1 MGVLKIASRDLWR
14 RKVRTFLVILAL
26 GSSIAILI
34 AIPSATKAYSSSVE
48 NAIENQ
54 ASAYQSFISMT
65 TNEIDVSAPSLENFP
80 VTIGGGQIGGGF
92 GGGGF
97 SQGYPGT
104 AFINVIDEN
113 IAGYIASIP
122 GVDAVAPQLQSSLQ
136 LQGIENERYR
146 ARLTV
151 VGIPTSSSLDEKYH
165 VQPDNIIEG
174 RKLDENE
181 RGGVLLGIGLEN
193 YFNSIG
199 VYFAV
204 GQSVTLDNY
213 SFLVVGIFNAGN
225 LFSNQYAYVS
235 LADAQ
240 TMLGQPGE
248 VTEIRVFAETVDDV
262 NNIAD
267 EIKSAYGD
275 NVSVTTQSDL
285 LQRVTGLFQGTE
297 NTTNSQLAQM
307 NNVASQEILIAIVAG
322 GLIVFLTM
330 IYTVRERTKEIGIF
344 KALGFTNWNI
354 TSQFMIEGA
363 IIGIIGGLIGVIIG
377 SVGAPFLS
385 SVLLP
390 HVSLPT
396 GFSRSVG
403 NFGGGG
409 FFVTNPGS
417 QSTAQQLTVQVTP
430 YASLILF
437 SLCIAVV
444 LGVVGSLYPSW
455 WASRKRPAEALKY
468 E

>member
-14 RKVRTFLVILAL
+14 RKVRTSLVILAL
-26 GSSIAILI
+26 GLAIAILI
-34 AIPSATKAYSSSVE
+34 AIPSATRAYSNSVE

-54 ASAYQSFISMT
+54 ASSYQRFKSMSA
-65 TNEIDVSAPSLENFP
+65 NEILVENSGSENFQ
-80 VTIGGGQIGGGF
+80 GGPGF
-92 GGGGF
+92 GQGF
-97 SQGYPGT
+97 PGT
-104 AFINVIDEN
+104 AFTNVIDET
-113 IAGYIASIP
+113 IADYIASIQ
-122 GVDAVAPQLQSSLQ
+122 GVDAVVPQLQSSLR
-136 LQGIENERYR
+136 LQGIENLEFR

-151 VGIPTSSSLDEKYH
+151 IGIPLSSSIDEKYH
-165 VQPDNIIEG
+165 IQPENIIEG
-174 RKLDENE
+174 RKLNENE
-181 RGGVLLGIGLEN
+181 SGSVLLGVGLEN

-213 SFLVVGIFNAGN
+213 SFLVVGIFDAGN

-240 TMLGQPGE
+240 TMFDQSGK
-248 VTEIRVFAETVDDV
+248 VTEIRVFAESVGDV
-262 NNIAD
+262 NNIAN

-275 NVSVTTQSDL
+275 NVSVTTQSTQ
-285 LQRVTGLFQGTE
+285 LQMITGLFSGTE

-307 NNVASQEILIAIVAG
+307 NNVASQEILIAIIVG

-330 IYTVRERTKEIGIF
+330 IYAVRERTKEIGIF

-354 TSQFMIEGA
+354 TSQFMLEGA
-363 IIGIIGGLIGVIIG
+363 IIGIVGGLIGVLIG
-377 SVGAPFLS
+377 SFGAPFLS
-385 SVLLP
+385 SALLP

-396 GFSRSVG
+396 GFSRS
-403 NFGGGG
+403 FGGGG
-409 FFVTNPGS
+409 FNPAS
-417 QSTAQQLTVQVTP
+417 PSSTTQQLTVQITP
-430 YASLILF
+430 DASLILF
-437 SLCIAVV
+437 SLGIAVV

>member
-14 RKVRTFLVILAL
+14 RKVRTSLVILAL
-26 GSSIAILI
+26 GLAIAILI
-34 AIPSATKAYSSSVE
+34 AIPSATRAYSNSVE

-54 ASAYQSFISMT
+54 ASSYQRFISMSA
-65 TNEIDVSAPSLENFP
+65 NEILVENSGSENFQ
-80 VTIGGGQIGGGF
+80 GGPGF
-92 GGGGF
+92 GQGF
-97 SQGYPGT
+97 PGT
-104 AFINVIDEN
+104 AFTNVIDET
-113 IAGYIASIP
+113 IADYIASIQ
-122 GVDAVAPQLQSSLQ
+122 GVDAVVPQLQSSLR
-136 LQGIENERYR
+136 LQGIENLEFR

-151 VGIPTSSSLDEKYH
+151 IGIPLSSSIDEKYH
-165 VQPDNIIEG
+165 IQPENIIEG
-174 RKLDENE
+174 RKLNENE
-181 RGGVLLGIGLEN
+181 SGSVLLGVGLEN

-213 SFLVVGIFNAGN
+213 SFLVVGIFDAGN

-240 TMLGQPGE
+240 TMFDQSGK
-248 VTEIRVFAETVDDV
+248 VTEIRVFAESVGDV
-262 NNIAD
+262 NNIAN

-275 NVSVTTQSDL
+275 NVSVTTQSTQ
-285 LQRVTGLFQGTE
+285 LQMITGLFSGTE

-307 NNVASQEILIAIVAG
+307 NNVASQEILIAIIVG

-330 IYTVRERTKEIGIF
+330 IYAVRERTKEIGIF

-354 TSQFMIEGA
+354 TSQFMLEGA
-363 IIGIIGGLIGVIIG
+363 IIGIVGGLIGVLIG
-377 SVGAPFLS
+377 SFGAPFLS
-385 SVLLP
+385 SALLP

-396 GFSRSVG
+396 GFSRS
-403 NFGGGG
+403 FGGGG
-409 FFVTNPGS
+409 FNPAS
-417 QSTAQQLTVQVTP
+417 PSSTTQQLTVQITP
-430 YASLILF
+430 DASLILF
-437 SLCIAVV
+437 SLGIAVV

>member
-14 RKVRTFLVILAL
+14 RKVRTSLVILAL
-26 GSSIAILI
+26 GLAIAILI
-34 AIPSATKAYSSSVE
+34 AIPSATRAYSNSVE

-54 ASAYQSFISMT
+54 ASAYQRFISMSA
-65 TNEIDVSAPSLENFP
+65 NEILVENSGSENFQVGP
-80 VTIGGGQIGGGF
+80 GF
-92 GGGGF
+92 GPGFQGG
-97 SQGYPGT
+97 

-113 IAGYIASIP
+113 IADYIASIQ
-122 GVDAVAPQLQSSLQ
+122 GVDAVVPQLQSSLQ
-136 LQGIENERYR
+136 LQGLEDLENQRYR

-151 VGIPTSSSLDEKYH
+151 IGIPLSSSLDEKYH
-165 VQPDNIIEG
+165 IQPENIIEG
-174 RKLDENE
+174 RKLNENE
-181 RGGVLLGIGLEN
+181 SGSVLLGVGLEN

-204 GQSVTLDNY
+204 GQSVTLDNIL
-213 SFLVVGIFNAGN
+213 FTVQGIFDAGN

-240 TMLGQPGE
+240 TMFDQSGK
-248 VTEIRVFAETVDDV
+248 VTEIRVFAESVGDV

-275 NVSVTTQSDL
+275 NVSVTTQSTQ
-285 LQRVTGLFQGTE
+285 LQMITGLFSGTE

-307 NNVASQEILIAIVAG
+307 NNVASQEILIAIIVG

-330 IYTVRERTKEIGIF
+330 IYAVRERTKEIGIF

-354 TSQFMIEGA
+354 TSQFMLEGA
-363 IIGIIGGLIGVIIG
+363 IIGIVGGLIGVLIG
-377 SVGAPFLS
+377 SFGAPFLS
-385 SVLLP
+385 SALLP

-396 GFSRSVG
+396 GFSR
-403 NFGGGG
+403 NFGGGFGGG
-409 FFVTNPGS
+409 FNPGS
-417 QSTAQQLTVQVTP
+417 TAPTTQQLTVQITP
-430 YASLILF
+430 DASLILF
-437 SLCIAVV
+437 SLVIAVV

-455 WASRKRPAEALKY
+455 WASRKRPVEALKY

>member
-1 MGVLKIASRDLWR
+1 MEANRMGVLKIASRDIWR

-26 GSSIAILI
+26 GLSIAILI
-34 AIPSATKAYSSSVE
+34 AIPAATKAYSNSVE
-48 NAIENQ
+48 TAIENQ
-54 ASAYQSFISMT
+54 ASAYQGFISLT
-65 TNEIDVSAPSLENFP
+65 TNEIIVENSGSENFQ
-80 VTIGGGQIGGGF
+80 GGLGGMPGF
-92 GGGGF
+92 
-97 SQGYPGT
+97 QGT
-104 AFINVIDEN
+104 AFINVINEN
-113 IAGYIASIP
+113 IAEYIASIS
-122 GVDAVAPQLQSSLQ
+122 GVDAVIPQLQGSLQ
-136 LQGIENERYR
+136 IQGLEDIENRRYR

-151 VGIPTSSSLDEKYH
+151 IGIPLSSSSIDEKYH
-165 VQPDNIIEG
+165 IQPENIIEG
-174 RKLDENE
+174 RKLNENE
-181 RGGVLLGIGLEN
+181 SGSVLLGIGLEN

-204 GQSVTLDNY
+204 GQSITLGNY

-225 LFSNQYAYVS
+225 LFANQYAYMS

-240 TMLGQPGE
+240 TMFDQVGKVSQ
-248 VTEIRVFAETVDDV
+248 IRVFAERVGDV
-262 NNIAD
+262 NNIAN
-267 EIKSAYGD
+267 EIKSVYGD

-285 LQRVTGLFQGTE
+285 LQRITGLYQGTE

-354 TSQFMIEGA
+354 TSQFMLEGA
-363 IIGIIGGLIGVIIG
+363 IIGIVGGLVGVIIG
-377 SVGAPFLS
+377 SFGAPFLS
-385 SVLLP
+385 SALLP
-390 HVSLPT
+390 HISLPT
-396 GFSRSVG
+396 GFSG
-403 NFGGGG
+403 GFGGR
-409 FFVTNPGS
+409 FNPTS
-417 QSTAQQLTVQVTP
+417 PQSTTQQLTVQITP
-430 YASLILF
+430 DVSLILF
-437 SLCIAVV
+437 SLGIAVI

>member
-1 MGVLKIASRDLWR
+1 MEANRMGVLKIASRDIWR
-14 RKVRTFLVILAL
+14 RKVRTSLVILAL
-26 GSSIAILI
+26 GLAIAILI
-34 AIPSATKAYSSSVE
+34 AIPSATNAYSKSVE
-48 NAIENQ
+48 TAIENQ
-54 ASAYQSFISMT
+54 ASAYQGFISMSAD
-65 TNEIDVSAPSLENFP
+65 EILVQPPTENFQ
-80 VTIGGGQIGGGF
+80 GGQGF
-92 GGGGF
+92 
-97 SQGYPGT
+97 PGT
-104 AFINVIDEN
+104 VFINRAVSVIDEN
-113 IAGYIASIP
+113 MAVNIASIP
-122 GVDAVAPQLQSSLQ
+122 GVDAVVPQLQSSLQ
-136 LQGIENERYR
+136 LQGLEDLDNQRYR

-151 VGIPTSSSLDEKYH
+151 IGIPTSSSLDEKYH

-174 RKLDENE
+174 RKLNENE
-181 RGGVLLGIGLEN
+181 SGSALLGIGLEN

-204 GQSVTLDNY
+204 GQSVTLGNY

-240 TMLGQPGE
+240 TMFDQPGK
-248 VTEIRVFAETVDDV
+248 VTEIRVFAETVGDV

-275 NVSVTTQSDL
+275 NVSVTTQSTQ
-285 LQRVTGLFQGTE
+285 LQMITGLFSGTE

-307 NNVASQEILIAIVAG
+307 NSVASQEILIAIIVG
-322 GLIVFLTM
+322 GLIVFFTM
-330 IYTVRERTKEIGIF
+330 IYAVRERTKEIGIF

-354 TSQFMIEGA
+354 TSQFMLEGA
-363 IIGIIGGLIGVIIG
+363 IIGIVGGLIGVLIG
-377 SVGAPFLS
+377 SFGAPFLS
-385 SVLLP
+385 SALLP

-396 GFSRSVG
+396 GFSRNFG
-403 NFGGGG
+403 NFGGG
-409 FFVTNPGS
+409 FNPAS
-417 QSTAQQLTVQVTP
+417 PASTTQQLTVQVTP
-430 YASLILF
+430 DASLILF
-437 SLCIAVV
+437 SLGIAVV